1 MEVTT
6 NRLKH
11 CNLIAVKGR
20 VDSSTAPELGKVLA
34 KSTDAGD
41 FRIVIDLSGVDFLS
55 SAGLRIL
62 MLAQKTCKRYNRGEI
77 KLAKVPAKIKSALD
91 LVGFTILFNF
101 YDDPITA
108 VGSF

>member
-11 CNLIAVKGR
+11 CNLITVKGR
-20 VDSSTAPELGKVLA
+20 VDSATAPDLSKA
-34 KSTDAGD
+34 IAQSTDAGD
-41 FRIVIDLSGVDFLS
+41 YHLVIDLGGVDFLS
-55 SAGLRIL
+55 SAGLRVL

-77 KLAKVPAKIKSALD
+77 KLAKVPPKIKSALD

-101 YDDPITA
+101 YDDVVSA
-108 VGSF
+108 VGQF

>member
-6 NRLKH
+6 SRFKH

-20 VDSSTAPELGKVLA
+20 VDSNTAPELSKVIA

-41 FRIVIDLSGVDFLS
+41 FRIVIDMSGVDFLS
-55 SAGLRIL
+55 SAGLRVL
-62 MLAQKTCKRYNRGEI
+62 MLAQKTCKRYNRGEL

-101 YDDPITA
+101 YDDPISA

>member
-6 NRLKH
+6 SRYKH

-20 VDSSTAPELGKVLA
+20 VDSNTAPELGKAIA

-41 FRIVIDLSGVDFLS
+41 YRIVIDMSGVDFLS
-55 SAGLRIL
+55 SAGLRVL

-91 LVGFTILFNF
+91 LVGFTILFTF
-101 YDDPITA
+101 YDDPISA

>member
-1 MEVTT
+1 MEVST
-6 NRLKH
+6 NSFKH
-11 CNLIAVKGR
+11 CQLITVKGR
-20 VDSSTAPELGKVLA
+20 VDSNTAPELGKIIS

-41 FRIVIDLSGVDFLS
+41 FRLVIDLSGVDFIS
-55 SAGLRIL
+55 SAGLRVL

-101 YDDPITA
+101 YDDPISA